1 MSAIDFI
8 KDNIDVKINN
18 IDIDKS
24 QRIQCYDKAK
34 KIARLN
40 IIKFVKYNVRGK
52 IFWEKRKLKSTGK
65 IDWTVTWSM
74 RVIIFGLM
82 MVKFRIR

>member
-8 KDNIDVKINN
+8 KDNIDIKINN

-34 KIARLN
+34 KIERLN
-40 IIKFVKYNVRGK
+40 IIKFVKCNVRGK
-52 IFWEKRKLKSTGK
+52 TF
-65 IDWTVTWSM
+65 
-74 RVIIFGLM
+74 
-82 MVKFRIR
+82 

>member
-34 KIARLN
+34 KIERLN
-40 IIKFVKYNVRGK
+40 IIKFVKCNVRGK
-52 IFWEKRKLKSTGK
+52 TFWKKRKLKSTEK
-65 IDWTVTWSM
+65 M
-74 RVIIFGLM
+74 
-82 MVKFRIR
+82 FRTSHTTKMIGQLHEAWG

>member
-18 IDIDKS
+18 TDIDKS

-52 IFWEKRKLKSTGK
+52 IF
-65 IDWTVTWSM
+65 
-74 RVIIFGLM
+74 
-82 MVKFRIR
+82 